1 MFVDNGQMTNYS
13 GYSQEDGGEILA
25 QFMCAWDGA
34 NVQFNVNYTVETY
47 LEKREQI
54 ESDFEEFKSIILARI
69 GNGTLVAD
77 GEPK

>member
-13 GYSQEDGGEILA
+13 GYSQSGNGEILA

-34 NVQFNVNYTVETY
+34 NVQFNVNRTIETY
-47 LEKREQI
+47 IANKEQI
-54 ESDFEEFKSIILARI
+54 ESDFEEFKATILNRI
-69 GNGTLVAD
+69 KDGTLVAD